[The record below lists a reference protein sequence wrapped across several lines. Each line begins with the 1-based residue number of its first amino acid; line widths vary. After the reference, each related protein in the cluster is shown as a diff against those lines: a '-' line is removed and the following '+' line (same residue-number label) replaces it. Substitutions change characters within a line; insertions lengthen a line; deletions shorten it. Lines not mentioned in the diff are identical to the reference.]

1 MPVSIQEKSFLK
13 ARQADFFHEI
23 EELVWMS
30 DLTYMDAIIVWSE
43 QNNFDVEYAAHMA
56 KQNPTMMSKLQSEA
70 ENLHFIKKPQSQVA
84 TPVGYK
90 IASFCR
96 SLSNRFRRALRSRRD
111 KRS

>member
-1 MPVSIQEKSFLK
+1 MPVSVQGQNVLK

-43 QNNFDVEYAAHMA
+43 QNNLDVEYAARMA
-56 KQNPTMMSKLQSEA
+56 KQNPAVMSNLQSEA
-70 ENLHFIKKPQSQVA
+70 ENLHFIKKPQAQVV
-84 TPVGYK
+84 TPARYK

-96 SLSNRFRRALRSRRD
+96 SMSNRLRKVLCSAR
-111 KRS
+111 